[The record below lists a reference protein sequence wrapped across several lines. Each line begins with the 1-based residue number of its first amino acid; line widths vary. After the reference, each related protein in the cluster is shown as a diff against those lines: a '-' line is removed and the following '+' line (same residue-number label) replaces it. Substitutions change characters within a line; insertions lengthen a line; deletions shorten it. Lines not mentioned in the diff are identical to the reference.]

1 MKKIFE
7 KARTWIS
14 VRRAESRARQKATAR
29 RELERESEKVIQ
41 VREFGGEVYLCY
53 GAVPVMPA
61 DGLSWDLPTAV
72 AVARATY
79 VSYAE
84 HDRSEV

>member
-1 MKKIFE
+1 MARIAKIEITIKTKKQETMKKIFE

-41 VREFGGEVYLCY
+41 IREFGGEGHVCELC
-53 GAVPVMPA
+53 
-61 DGLSWDLPTAV
+61 
-72 AVARATY
+72 
-79 VSYAE
+79 
-84 HDRSEV
+84 